1 MYLEII
7 KVFKCYYI
15 FGFIGIL
22 IFVLNIIINNK
33 FLIFKIIEQVFG
45 RKFYIYIIVNVIYD
59 GNVLLFRIDYL
70 NIVKVFEV
78 IDESEEVFNIKCE
91 EVLLDFRRILENVKY
106 VLEYFV

>member
-33 FLIFKIIEQVFG
+33 FLIFKIIE
-45 RKFYIYIIVNVIYD
+45 
-59 GNVLLFRIDYL
+59 
-70 NIVKVFEV
+70 
-78 IDESEEVFNIKCE
+78 
-91 EVLLDFRRILENVKY
+91 
-106 VLEYFV
+106 